1 MGWPDGT
8 ETWPCGCPR
17 LLSDFDRQM
26 KVRAIRE
33 ELGAAYPLYQE
44 YKAVAGMER
53 IQARIPYMI
62 VE

>member
-1 MGWPDGT
+1 
-8 ETWPCGCPR
+8 
-17 LLSDFDRQM
+17 M